1 MFYKFIFKIGQK
13 LRNPSLV
20 NWSDFLKKTEN
31 WSLKTIHEYQLK
43 KLQELVEI
51 AYKQSDYYKKRFDE
65 IDVNFSEI
73 KTLEDIQKLPILTKM
88 DLIKNKSAIQTNIKF
103 NKVFEANTSG
113 STGQSLNFLREES
126 ADSFNRASIFRGYSW
141 YKVNPWELNGYFWG
155 YNISLFKRLKF
166 KFLDK
171 IQHRFRIFSFEEKA
185 LFEFIKKLKNASYLH
200 GYSSMIYEVAK
211 FINKKG
217 LNKQFHLKMIKGTSE
232 KILVSY
238 QSEVEK
244 AFGKRMI
251 SEYGAA
257 ETGIIAFECSYG
269 NMHINMEG
277 VIVEEIDNE
286 ILVTNLQMTSFP
298 IIRYKLGDYVKLAPK
313 EEKCSCGMY
322 HQIIKE
328 VTGRVGSV
336 IYGDKNNYPS
346 LYIYY
351 IFKNLGIEYT
361 LFLTYQVVQKTKGKL
376 IFKIEETLDKSARL
390 LLEKEINR
398 HFKQD
403 LTFKIL
409 DNQNLNSNK
418 KKKMKSFI
426 SEII

>member
-1 MFYKFIFKIGQK
+1 MFYKLLFKIGQK
-13 LRNPSLV
+13 LRNPSLE
-20 NWSDFLKKTEN
+20 NWLEFLKKTEN
-31 WSLKTIHEYQLK
+31 WSLNAIHEYQLK

-65 IDVNFSEI
+65 IGVNPSEI
-73 KTLEDIQKLPILTKM
+73 KTLEDIQKLPILTKT
-88 DLIKNKSAIQTNIKF
+88 DVIKNKSSIITNIKF
-103 NKVFEANTSG
+103 NKVFDANTSG
-113 STGQSLNFLREES
+113 STGQSLNFVREES

-155 YNISLFKRLKF
+155 YNLSLFKRLKF
-166 KFLDK
+166 NLLDK
-171 IQHRFRIFSFEEKA
+171 IQHRFRIFSLEEKA
-185 LFEFIKKLKNASYLH
+185 LFEFIKKLKKASYLH

-217 LNKQFHLKMIKGTSE
+217 LSKQFHLKMIKGTSE
-232 KILVSY
+232 KILASY

-244 AFGKRMI
+244 AFGKKII

-257 ETGIIAFECSYG
+257 ETGIIAFECTKG

-286 ILVTNLQMTSFP
+286 IVVTNLQMTSFP
-298 IIRYKLGDYVKLAPK
+298 IIRYKLGDYIKLAPK
-313 EEKCSCGMY
+313 EEKCSCGMH

-336 IYGDKNNYPS
+336 IYGYKNYYPS

-351 IFKNLGIEYT
+351 IFKNLGIENS
-361 LFLTYQVVQKTKGKL
+361 LFLTYQAIQKTKGKL
-376 IFKIEETLDKSARL
+376 IFKIEEVLDKNAKL
-390 LLEKEINR
+390 LLKKETKK
-398 HFKQD
+398 HFRQD
-403 LTFKIL
+403 IVVEIL

-418 KKKMKSFI
+418 KQKMKSFI